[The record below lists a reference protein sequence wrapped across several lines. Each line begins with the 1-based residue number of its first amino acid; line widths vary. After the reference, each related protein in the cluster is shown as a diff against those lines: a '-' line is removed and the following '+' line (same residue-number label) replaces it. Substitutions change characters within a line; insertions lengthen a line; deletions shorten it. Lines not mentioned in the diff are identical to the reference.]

1 MTNNLQKAPQ
11 ISADNEARPSDQRL
25 IDPQALEKLRLTVI
39 DLFAQGLFQHIG
51 MREIAKR
58 AKVGLATIYKYF
70 GSKDELVFACIHQD
84 LEQLSI
90 LLKAA
95 YDESQERSS
104 EEQMKVCLQILV
116 SFYLEHRQIAEIVYL
131 NIPTR
136 VWVSE
141 THPMQIQ
148 QVTLVRALI
157 ESGQKRN
164 EIRDDQPLE
173 VLVQL
178 TLGAIFRYL
187 VAYLLGQLPQKSPD
201 QISDEIFN
209 CLWSMVKKV

>member
-1 MTNNLQKAPQ
+1 MTNLLQKEQLSIKNSDQTPA
-11 ISADNEARPSDQRL
+11 DQRL

-84 LEQLSI
+84 LEHLSQL
-90 LLKAA
+90 LTAVN
-95 YDESQERSS
+95 DESKNLSS
-104 EEQMKVCLQILV
+104 GQQIKSCLNV
-116 SFYLEHRQIAEIVYL
+116 MVTFYLEHRQIAEIVYL

-136 VWVSE
+136 LWVSE

-148 QVTLVRALI
+148 QVTMGRGLMER
-157 ESGQKRN
+157 GQLKN
-164 EIRDDQPLE
+164 EIRTDQPLE
-173 VLVQL
+173 VMVQL

-201 QISDEIFN
+201 LVSDEIFE
-209 CLWSMVKKV
+209 CLWPMIKHP